1 MMERF
6 ARSWHLTKLSLDV
19 VRADKE
25 MLLFPLIGSV
35 FSLLYVLAIL
45 FPTVI
50 SGALAGQSP
59 NEFSALEYLLLFIT
73 YLGLAFIATFFNVC
87 TVYTTK
93 TRFDGGDATFK
104 ESLKFAMSRLPIIFA
119 WSLISATVGVILR
132 AIDQLASRAGGVG
145 ETIIRIIGDLIGM
158 AWGIVTLFVVPAM
171 VYKGLKP
178 FDAIKASTAA
188 IKKTWGESL
197 MRHYG
202 LGLMQFLFFFVGI
215 LVFGAIISA
224 TGGGALTTALVIVA
238 VAYFIVVALLFA
250 VLNAVFNT
258 ALWVYAQTGATPGG
272 FEGDVVRD
280 AFRAKG

>member
-1 MMERF
+1 MERF

-25 MLLFPLIGSV
+25 MLLFPLLGSV

-50 SGALAGQSP
+50 SGALAGKSP
-59 NEFSALEYLLLFIT
+59 GEFSALEYLLLFVT

-93 TRFDGGDATFK
+93 IRFDGGDATFK
-104 ESLKFAMSRLPIIFA
+104 QSLQFAVSRLPIIFA
-119 WSLISATVGVILR
+119 WSLIAATVGVILR
-132 AIDQLASRAGGVG
+132 AIDHLAERAGGAG
-145 ETIIRIIGDLIGM
+145 ETLIRIVGDLIGM
-158 AWGIVTLFVVPAM
+158 AWSIVTLFVVPAM

-178 FDAIKASTAA
+178 IDAIKASTEA
-188 IKKTWGESL
+188 IKRTWGESL
-197 MRHYG
+197 IRHYG
-202 LGLMQFLFFFVGI
+202 LGLMQFLLFFAGM

-224 TGGGALTTALVIVA
+224 TGGGSLTTALVVVA
-238 VAYFIVVALLFA
+238 VAYFVSVGLLFA

-258 ALWVYAQTGATPGG
+258 ALWVYAQTGSTPGG
-272 FEGDVVRD
+272 FEGEVVRD
-280 AFRAKG
+280 AFRAKHR